1 MAPNA
6 GNFDKEHLD
15 KLQNRKKKTIQFS
28 KLSEPE
34 QSYLVD
40 TSISM
45 KKYKRNLSE
54 YKTNKSNQQII
65 DHEIGLGLHGALQL
79 SKLKLRREYYNQVMQ
94 ANDNF
99 IIERN
104 KKEAVRKVAHRA
116 IVSLKNIEFE
126 KVIKDAYKDGL
137 DLEVANVEGHKS

>member
-1 MAPNA
+1 
-6 GNFDKEHLD
+6 
-15 KLQNRKKKTIQFS
+15 
-28 KLSEPE
+28 
-34 QSYLVD
+34 
-40 TSISM
+40 
-45 KKYKRNLSE
+45 
-54 YKTNKSNQQII
+54 
-65 DHEIGLGLHGALQL
+65 
-79 SKLKLRREYYNQVMQ
+79 MQ